1 MYAQNLSGGMS
12 SSVSADT
19 EKTRRKNAIQRE
31 IIMKDSD
38 YRRSISEKIQ
48 IESELKRLRNDEARV
63 RMSLQ
68 ERQTRLTKLEQDIAH
83 SDEDLRELRKKLNL
97 L

>member
-1 MYAQNLSGGMS
+1 
-12 SSVSADT
+12 
-19 EKTRRKNAIQRE
+19 
-31 IIMKDSD
+31 MKDSD